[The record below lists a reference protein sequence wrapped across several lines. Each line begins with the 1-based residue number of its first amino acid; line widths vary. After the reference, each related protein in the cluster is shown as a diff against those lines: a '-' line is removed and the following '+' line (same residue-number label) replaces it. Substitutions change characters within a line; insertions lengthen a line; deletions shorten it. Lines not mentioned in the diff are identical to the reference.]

1 MCTCNRCTF
10 CLCQNFLNSELLQ
23 TVRAKLY
30 AVVLRRSFFLFLP
43 FYKSL
48 NLWLPLWFVTI
59 VTPSLFHIFL
69 FSIFLIANV
78 FFYIIEM
85 YFIWCFCSLLISISR
100 CSIISCYT
108 SFFLLFDAVR
118 VLKMCPFSLQTILVS
133 SFFSALFGITCY
145 LPVLDLKAYTLHYF
159 ELIVIVIRSVETSLL
174 LPSVLMSLWLSCL
187 I

>member
-1 MCTCNRCTF
+1 M
-10 CLCQNFLNSELLQ
+10 SELPQLWAAADGQGQ
-23 TVRAKLY
+23 T
-30 AVVLRRSFFLFLP
+30 LRCCTQ
-43 FYKSL
+43 K
-48 NLWLPLWFVTI
+48 V
-59 VTPSLFHIFL
+59 L
-69 FSIFLIANV
+69 FSFSTFLQVSQPLITPLICHHRHPKLVPYFFV
-78 FFYIIEM
+78 FHFFNCKCVFYIIEM